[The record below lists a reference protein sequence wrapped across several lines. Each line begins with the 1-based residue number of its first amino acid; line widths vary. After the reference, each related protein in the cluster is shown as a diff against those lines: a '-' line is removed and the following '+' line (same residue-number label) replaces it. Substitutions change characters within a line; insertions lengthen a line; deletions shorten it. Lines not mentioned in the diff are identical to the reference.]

1 MEILNF
7 ILGLGSTVMLPII
20 IFVFGLIM
28 SAGFSKSFKSG
39 VTIGIGFTGIN
50 LVITLLTDQLGPV
63 AQAMTERLGL
73 DLQVIDIGWP
83 AMSSISWAWA
93 AAGLMIPIGLVIN
106 FVMLTLK
113 LTKTMN
119 VDIWNYW
126 QFAFV
131 GYAVTTVSGS
141 LPMGIIAASALS
153 ILALILA
160 DYTQPFVEK
169 FFGMPGI
176 SFPHL
181 TALGFLPL
189 VVPLNWLIDKIPGLN
204 ILADYTQP
212 FVEKFFGMPGISFPH
227 LTALGFLPLVVPL
240 NWLIDK
246 IPGLNR
252 LNANPETIRK
262 RFGIFGEPMS
272 MGLIIGLALG
282 LLGGQKIDA
291 ILQLAITMAAVM
303 YLMPKMVA
311 ILMEGL
317 IPISEAAREFM
328 AKHFGDREIFIGL
341 DAAVSLGEP
350 SVIAVGLLLVPI
362 TILLAIVLPG
372 NKLLPFADLA
382 VIPFIDPV
390 HRMPDHC
397 HVKGKCHPGTDR
409 GNGRYGMCI
418 TDGNESG
425 ADRDTDGPDC
435 RNQNAGGSFPDRK
448 PGPGKPDFMAFR

>member
-28 SAGFSKSFKSG
+28 RAGFSKSFKSG

-204 ILADYTQP
+204 
-212 FVEKFFGMPGISFPH
+212 K
-227 LTALGFLPLVVPL
+227 
-240 NWLIDK
+240 
-246 IPGLNR
+246 

-291 ILQLAITMAAVM
+291 ILQLDITMAAVM

-350 SVIAVGLLLVPI
+350 SVIAGGLLLVPI

-382 VIPFIDPV
+382 VIPFIVCLITAMSKGNVIRALIVGTVVMACVLLMATNLAPIETQMALTAGIK
-390 HRMPDHC
+390 MPAGASQIGNLDRANLISWLF
-397 HVKGKCHPGTDR
+397 VKVFSLFG
-409 GNGRYGMCI
+409 
-418 TDGNESG
+418 
-425 ADRDTDGPDC
+425 
-435 RNQNAGGSFPDRK
+435 
-448 PGPGKPDFMAFR
+448 

>member
-28 SAGFSKSFKSG
+28 RAGFSKSFKSG

-204 ILADYTQP
+204 T
-212 FVEKFFGMPGISFPH
+212 
-227 LTALGFLPLVVPL
+227 
-240 NWLIDK
+240 
-246 IPGLNR
+246 

-282 LLGGQKIDA
+282 ILGGQKIDA
-291 ILQLAITMAAVM
+291 VLKLAITMAAVM

-382 VIPFIDPV
+382 VIPFIVCLITAMSKGNVIRALIVGTVVMACVLLMATNLAPIETQMALTAGIK
-390 HRMPDHC
+390 MPAGASQIGNLDRANLISWLF
-397 HVKGKCHPGTDR
+397 VKIFSLFG
-409 GNGRYGMCI
+409 
-418 TDGNESG
+418 
-425 ADRDTDGPDC
+425 
-435 RNQNAGGSFPDRK
+435 
-448 PGPGKPDFMAFR
+448 

>member
-1 MEILNF
+1 MEVLNF

-28 SAGFSKSFKSG
+28 RAGFSKSFKSG

-106 FVMLTLK
+106 FAMLTLK

-153 ILALILA
+153 ILALVLA
-160 DYTQPFVEK
+160 DYTQPYVEK

-204 ILADYTQP
+204 KL
-212 FVEKFFGMPGISFPH
+212 S
-227 LTALGFLPLVVPL
+227 
-240 NWLIDK
+240 
-246 IPGLNR
+246 
-252 LNANPETIRK
+252 ANPETIRK

-282 LLGGQKIDA
+282 ILGGQKIDA
-291 ILQLAITMAAVM
+291 VLKLAITMAAVM

-382 VIPFIDPV
+382 VIPFIVCLITAMSKGNVIRALIVGTVVMACVLLMATNLAPIETQMALTAGIK
-390 HRMPDHC
+390 MPAGASQIGNLDRANLISWLF
-397 HVKGKCHPGTDR
+397 VK
-409 GNGRYGMCI
+409 I
-418 TDGNESG
+418 F
-425 ADRDTDGPDC
+425 
-435 RNQNAGGSFPDRK
+435 SFF
-448 PGPGKPDFMAFR
+448 G

>member
-1 MEILNF
+1 MEVLNF

-28 SAGFSKSFKSG
+28 RAGFSKSFKSG

-106 FVMLTLK
+106 FAMLTLK

-119 VDIWNYW
+119 VDIWNYG

-153 ILALILA
+153 ILALVLA
-160 DYTQPFVEK
+160 DYTQPYVEK

-204 ILADYTQP
+204 KL
-212 FVEKFFGMPGISFPH
+212 S
-227 LTALGFLPLVVPL
+227 
-240 NWLIDK
+240 
-246 IPGLNR
+246 
-252 LNANPETIRK
+252 ANPETIRK

-282 LLGGQKIDA
+282 ILGGQKIDA
-291 ILQLAITMAAVM
+291 VLKLAITMAAVM

-382 VIPFIDPV
+382 VIPFIVCLITAMSKGNVIRALIVGTVVMACVLLMATNLAPIETQMALTAGIK
-390 HRMPDHC
+390 MPAGASQIGNLDRANLISWLF
-397 HVKGKCHPGTDR
+397 VK
-409 GNGRYGMCI
+409 I
-418 TDGNESG
+418 F
-425 ADRDTDGPDC
+425 
-435 RNQNAGGSFPDRK
+435 SFF
-448 PGPGKPDFMAFR
+448 G

>member
-28 SAGFSKSFKSG
+28 RAGFSKSFKSG

-204 ILADYTQP
+204 
-212 FVEKFFGMPGISFPH
+212 K
-227 LTALGFLPLVVPL
+227 
-240 NWLIDK
+240 
-246 IPGLNR
+246 

-372 NKLLPFADLA
+372 NKLLPFADLE
-382 VIPFIDPV
+382 VIPFIV
-390 HRMPDHC
+390 SQITAMS
-397 HVKGKCHPGTDR
+397 KGKVIRALIVGTVVMACVLLMATNLAPIETQMALTAGIKMPAGASQIGNLDR
-409 GNGRYGMCI
+409 ANLISWLFVKVFSLFG
-418 TDGNESG
+418 
-425 ADRDTDGPDC
+425 
-435 RNQNAGGSFPDRK
+435 
-448 PGPGKPDFMAFR
+448 

>member
-28 SAGFSKSFKSG
+28 RAGFSKSFKSG

-50 LVITLLTDQLGPV
+50 LVIALLTDQLGPV
-63 AQAMTERLGL
+63 AQAMTKRLGL

-204 ILADYTQP
+204 
-212 FVEKFFGMPGISFPH
+212 K
-227 LTALGFLPLVVPL
+227 
-240 NWLIDK
+240 
-246 IPGLNR
+246 

-382 VIPFIDPV
+382 VIPFIVCLITAMSKGNVIRALIVGTVVMACVLLMATNLAPIETQMALTAGIK
-390 HRMPDHC
+390 MPAGASQIGNLDRANLISWLF
-397 HVKGKCHPGTDR
+397 VKVFSLFG
-409 GNGRYGMCI
+409 
-418 TDGNESG
+418 
-425 ADRDTDGPDC
+425 
-435 RNQNAGGSFPDRK
+435 
-448 PGPGKPDFMAFR
+448 

>member
-28 SAGFSKSFKSG
+28 RAGFSKSFKSG

-73 DLQVIDIGWP
+73 NLQVIDIGWP

-106 FVMLTLK
+106 FAMLTLK

-153 ILALILA
+153 VLALILA
-160 DYTQPFVEK
+160 DYTQPYVEK

-204 ILADYTQP
+204 KL
-212 FVEKFFGMPGISFPH
+212 S
-227 LTALGFLPLVVPL
+227 
-240 NWLIDK
+240 
-246 IPGLNR
+246 
-252 LNANPETIRK
+252 ANPETIRK

-282 LLGGQKIDA
+282 ILGGQKIDA
-291 ILQLAITMAAVM
+291 VLKLAITMAAVM

-372 NKLLPFADLA
+372 NNLLPFADLA
-382 VIPFIDPV
+382 VIPFIVCLITAMSKGNVIRALIVGTVVMACVLLMATNLAPIETQMAV
-390 HRMPDHC
+390 TAGIKMPAGASQIGNLDRANLISWLF
-397 HVKGKCHPGTDR
+397 VK
-409 GNGRYGMCI
+409 I
-418 TDGNESG
+418 F
-425 ADRDTDGPDC
+425 
-435 RNQNAGGSFPDRK
+435 SFF
-448 PGPGKPDFMAFR
+448 G

>member
-28 SAGFSKSFKSG
+28 RAGFSKSFKSG

-63 AQAMTERLGL
+63 AQAMTQRLGL

-106 FVMLTLK
+106 FAMLTLK

-141 LPMGIIAASALS
+141 LPMGIVAASALS

-160 DYTQPFVEK
+160 DYTQPYVEK

-204 ILADYTQP
+204 
-212 FVEKFFGMPGISFPH
+212 K
-227 LTALGFLPLVVPL
+227 
-240 NWLIDK
+240 
-246 IPGLNR
+246 

-362 TILLAIVLPG
+362 TIFLAIILPG

-382 VIPFIDPV
+382 VIPFIV
-390 HRMPDHC
+390 CLITAMS
-397 HVKGKCHPGTDR
+397 KGNVIRALIVGTVV
-409 GNGRYGMCI
+409 MACCSWLP
-418 TDGNESG
+418 TLHLL
-425 ADRDTDGPDC
+425 
-435 RNQNAGGSFPDRK
+435 K
-448 PGPGKPDFMAFR
+448 PRWH

>member
-28 SAGFSKSFKSG
+28 RAGFSKSFKSG

-73 DLQVIDIGWP
+73 NLQVIDIGWP

-106 FVMLTLK
+106 FAMLTLK

-153 ILALILA
+153 VLALILA
-160 DYTQPFVEK
+160 DYTQPYVEK

-204 ILADYTQP
+204 KL
-212 FVEKFFGMPGISFPH
+212 S
-227 LTALGFLPLVVPL
+227 
-240 NWLIDK
+240 
-246 IPGLNR
+246 
-252 LNANPETIRK
+252 ANPETIRK

-282 LLGGQKIDA
+282 ILGGQKIDA
-291 ILQLAITMAAVM
+291 VLKLAITMAAVM

-372 NKLLPFADLA
+372 NNLLPFADLA
-382 VIPFIDPV
+382 VIPFIVCLITAMSKGNVIRALIVGTIVMACVLLMATNLAPIETQMAV
-390 HRMPDHC
+390 TAGIKMPAGASQIGNLDRANLISWLF
-397 HVKGKCHPGTDR
+397 VK
-409 GNGRYGMCI
+409 I
-418 TDGNESG
+418 F
-425 ADRDTDGPDC
+425 
-435 RNQNAGGSFPDRK
+435 SFF
-448 PGPGKPDFMAFR
+448 G

>member
-28 SAGFSKSFKSG
+28 RAGFSKSFKSG

-83 AMSSISWAWA
+83 AMSSISWVWA

-204 ILADYTQP
+204 
-212 FVEKFFGMPGISFPH
+212 K
-227 LTALGFLPLVVPL
+227 
-240 NWLIDK
+240 
-246 IPGLNR
+246 

-282 LLGGQKIDA
+282 ILGGQKIDA
-291 ILQLAITMAAVM
+291 VLKLAITMAAVM

-382 VIPFIDPV
+382 VIPFIVCLITAMSKGNVIRALIVGTVVMACVLLMATNLAPIETQMALTAGIK
-390 HRMPDHC
+390 MPAGASQIGNLDRANLISWLF
-397 HVKGKCHPGTDR
+397 VKIFSLFG
-409 GNGRYGMCI
+409 
-418 TDGNESG
+418 
-425 ADRDTDGPDC
+425 
-435 RNQNAGGSFPDRK
+435 
-448 PGPGKPDFMAFR
+448 

>member
-28 SAGFSKSFKSG
+28 RAGFSKSFKSG

-204 ILADYTQP
+204 
-212 FVEKFFGMPGISFPH
+212 K
-227 LTALGFLPLVVPL
+227 
-240 NWLIDK
+240 
-246 IPGLNR
+246 

-282 LLGGQKIDA
+282 ILGGQKIDA
-291 ILQLAITMAAVM
+291 VLKLAITMAAVM

-382 VIPFIDPV
+382 VIPFIVCLITAMSKGNVIRALIVGTVVMACVLLMATNLAPIETQMALTAGIK
-390 HRMPDHC
+390 MPAGASQIGNSQIGNLDRANLISWLF
-397 HVKGKCHPGTDR
+397 VKIFSLFG
-409 GNGRYGMCI
+409 
-418 TDGNESG
+418 
-425 ADRDTDGPDC
+425 
-435 RNQNAGGSFPDRK
+435 
-448 PGPGKPDFMAFR
+448 

>member
-1 MEILNF
+1 MEVLNF

-28 SAGFSKSFKSG
+28 RAGFSKSFKSG

-106 FVMLTLK
+106 FAMLTLK

-153 ILALILA
+153 ILALVLA
-160 DYTQPFVEK
+160 DYTQPYVEK

-204 ILADYTQP
+204 KL
-212 FVEKFFGMPGISFPH
+212 S
-227 LTALGFLPLVVPL
+227 
-240 NWLIDK
+240 
-246 IPGLNR
+246 
-252 LNANPETIRK
+252 ANPETIRK

-362 TILLAIVLPG
+362 TIFLAIILPG

-382 VIPFIDPV
+382 VIPFIVCLITAMSKGNVIRALIVGTVVMACVLLMATNLAPIETQMALTAGIK
-390 HRMPDHC
+390 MPAGASQIGNLDRANLISWLF
-397 HVKGKCHPGTDR
+397 VKIFSLFG
-409 GNGRYGMCI
+409 
-418 TDGNESG
+418 
-425 ADRDTDGPDC
+425 
-435 RNQNAGGSFPDRK
+435 
-448 PGPGKPDFMAFR
+448 

>member
-28 SAGFSKSFKSG
+28 RAGFSKSFKSG

-83 AMSSISWAWA
+83 AMSSISWAGA

-204 ILADYTQP
+204 
-212 FVEKFFGMPGISFPH
+212 K
-227 LTALGFLPLVVPL
+227 
-240 NWLIDK
+240 
-246 IPGLNR
+246 

-382 VIPFIDPV
+382 VIPFIVCLITAMSKGNVIRALIVGTVVMACVLLMATNLAPIETQMALTAGIK
-390 HRMPDHC
+390 MPAGASQIGNLDRANLISWLF
-397 HVKGKCHPGTDR
+397 VKVFSLFG
-409 GNGRYGMCI
+409 
-418 TDGNESG
+418 
-425 ADRDTDGPDC
+425 
-435 RNQNAGGSFPDRK
+435 
-448 PGPGKPDFMAFR
+448 

>member
-28 SAGFSKSFKSG
+28 RAGFSKSFKSG

-204 ILADYTQP
+204 
-212 FVEKFFGMPGISFPH
+212 K
-227 LTALGFLPLVVPL
+227 
-240 NWLIDK
+240 
-246 IPGLNR
+246 

-382 VIPFIDPV
+382 VIPFIVCLITVMSKGNVIRALIVGTVVMACVLLMATNLAPIETQMALTAGIK
-390 HRMPDHC
+390 MPAGASQIGNLDRANLISWLF
-397 HVKGKCHPGTDR
+397 VKVFSLFG
-409 GNGRYGMCI
+409 
-418 TDGNESG
+418 
-425 ADRDTDGPDC
+425 
-435 RNQNAGGSFPDRK
+435 
-448 PGPGKPDFMAFR
+448 

>member
-1 MEILNF
+1 MEVLNF

-28 SAGFSKSFKSG
+28 RAGFSKSFKSG

-73 DLQVIDIGWP
+73 DLQIIDIGWP

-106 FVMLTLK
+106 FAMLTLK

-153 ILALILA
+153 ILALVLA
-160 DYTQPFVEK
+160 DYTQPYVEK

-204 ILADYTQP
+204 KL
-212 FVEKFFGMPGISFPH
+212 S
-227 LTALGFLPLVVPL
+227 
-240 NWLIDK
+240 
-246 IPGLNR
+246 
-252 LNANPETIRK
+252 ANPETIRK

-282 LLGGQKIDA
+282 ILGGQKIDA
-291 ILQLAITMAAVM
+291 VLKLAITMAAVM

-382 VIPFIDPV
+382 VIPFIVCLITAMSKGNVIRALIVGTVVMACVLLMATNLAPIETQMALTAGIK
-390 HRMPDHC
+390 MPAGASQIGNLDRANLISWLF
-397 HVKGKCHPGTDR
+397 VK
-409 GNGRYGMCI
+409 I
-418 TDGNESG
+418 F
-425 ADRDTDGPDC
+425 
-435 RNQNAGGSFPDRK
+435 SFF
-448 PGPGKPDFMAFR
+448 G

>member
-28 SAGFSKSFKSG
+28 RAGFSKSFKSG

-204 ILADYTQP
+204 
-212 FVEKFFGMPGISFPH
+212 K
-227 LTALGFLPLVVPL
+227 
-240 NWLIDK
+240 
-246 IPGLNR
+246 

-341 DAAVSLGEP
+341 DATVSLGEP

-382 VIPFIDPV
+382 VIPFIVCLITAMSKGNVIRALIVGTVVMACVLLMATNLAPIETQMALTAGIK
-390 HRMPDHC
+390 MPAGASQIGNLDRARIFKQSGPLI
-397 HVKGKCHPGTDR
+397 VKTSADE
-409 GNGRYGMCI
+409 GRDYGRTSVCKGESLCI
-418 TDGNESG
+418 
-425 ADRDTDGPDC
+425 C
-435 RNQNAGGSFPDRK
+435 LH
-448 PGPGKPDFMAFR
+448 

>member
-28 SAGFSKSFKSG
+28 RAGFSKSFKSG

-204 ILADYTQP
+204 
-212 FVEKFFGMPGISFPH
+212 K
-227 LTALGFLPLVVPL
+227 
-240 NWLIDK
+240 
-246 IPGLNR
+246 

-282 LLGGQKIDA
+282 ILGGQKIDA
-291 ILQLAITMAAVM
+291 VLKLAITMAAVM

-328 AKHFGDREIFIGL
+328 AKHFGDMPQFLWE
-341 DAAVSLGEP
+341 SL
-350 SVIAVGLLLVPI
+350 L
-362 TILLAIVLPG
+362 
-372 NKLLPFADLA
+372 
-382 VIPFIDPV
+382 
-390 HRMPDHC
+390 
-397 HVKGKCHPGTDR
+397 
-409 GNGRYGMCI
+409 
-418 TDGNESG
+418 
-425 ADRDTDGPDC
+425 
-435 RNQNAGGSFPDRK
+435 
-448 PGPGKPDFMAFR
+448 

>member
-28 SAGFSKSFKSG
+28 RAGFSKSFKSG

-204 ILADYTQP
+204 
-212 FVEKFFGMPGISFPH
+212 K
-227 LTALGFLPLVVPL
+227 
-240 NWLIDK
+240 
-246 IPGLNR
+246 

-282 LLGGQKIDA
+282 ILGGQKIDA
-291 ILQLAITMAAVM
+291 VLKLAITMAAVM

-382 VIPFIDPV
+382 VIPFIVCLITAMSKGNVIRALIVGTVVMACVLLMATNLAPIETQMALTAGIK
-390 HRMPDHC
+390 MPAGASQIGNLDRANLISWLF
-397 HVKGKCHPGTDR
+397 VK
-409 GNGRYGMCI
+409 I
-418 TDGNESG
+418 FSL
-425 ADRDTDGPDC
+425 
-435 RNQNAGGSFPDRK
+435 FV
-448 PGPGKPDFMAFR
+448 